1 MTRSLLAVWILKQI
15 MLLLLVVI
23 LMLLDL
29 PIVAEFGIRSPTYMA
44 DEGNTLTVPIDL
56 VDGELDGVSLT
67 VEVSCNS
74 GSAISE

>member
-1 MTRSLLAVWILKQI
+1 MTRSLLAVLILKQI

-23 LMLLDL
+23 LMPLDL
-29 PIVAEFGIRSPTYMA
+29 PIVAEFGIRSSTYMA

>member
-1 MTRSLLAVWILKQI
+1 

-56 VDGELDGVSLT
+56 VDGELDGVFLT

-74 GSAISE
+74 GSAIRE